1 MPKTL
6 PSLMTGPAFAA
17 PDAARGA
24 TAGHVAEIVRFKLV
38 DGVSDAAFLDATAAM
53 QPAVAAAPGF
63 LSRRLS
69 KGEGDVWTDY
79 VVWTDLDHA
88 LAAASEVFK
97 DPAAQAFGAAI
108 DGESIDMRH
117 EPILWQPE

>member
-1 MPKTL
+1 MTSRTL
-6 PSLMTGPAFAA
+6 AA
-17 PDAARGA
+17 PDAARGV
-24 TAGHVAEIVRFKLV
+24 GPGPVAEIVRFKLL
-38 DGVSDAAFLDATAAM
+38 DGVSDAAFLTATAAM
-53 QPAVAAAPGF
+53 QSAVAAAPGF

-79 VVWTDLDHA
+79 VIWTDLDHA

-97 DPAAQAFGAAI
+97 DPAAEAFGAAI
-108 DGESIDMRH
+108 DHASIDMRH